1 MVVLTPKGKPYVVE
15 TTRGDAFGILRI
27 SNGDSLVYSHFEI
40 AGAKSQ
46 RGLKGLVFGERD
58 VWRPGDTL
66 YLTGMVFDIHGKLPF
81 DAPATLWLKSP
92 SGDKVYDETR
102 ISSVNGFY
110 HWPVPTESNWQT
122 GFYTATLRVGNA
134 EFSRPIRIEMI
145 KPNRIEV
152 NLELPEDELTGMEPL
167 LEAPLSAA
175 WLHGA
180 PASELEADIGV
191 MLTSRPTRF
200 SKYSDYHFDDITRNY
215 SFSFERSDTFLLDK
229 AGKTEVSVPLTLANG
244 PPENSRLRFR
254 PAYSRN
260 LVVLVSRLHR

>member
-1 MVVLTPKGKPYVVE
+1 M
-15 TTRGDAFGILRI
+15 
-27 SNGDSLVYSHFEI
+27 
-40 AGAKSQ
+40 
-46 RGLKGLVFGERD
+46 
-58 VWRPGDTL
+58 WRPGDTL

-102 ISSVNGFY
+102 ASSVNGFY

-145 KPNRIEV
+145 KAESDRGKF
-152 NLELPEDELTGMEPL
+152 ELPEGELTGMEPL

-229 AGKTEVSVPLTLANG
+229 AGKTEVSVPFNVG
-244 PPENSRLRFR
+244 QRPPGKLKATFR

-260 LVVLVSRLHR
+260 PVVLVSRLHR